1 MKQRLADNISLVAQT
16 LGLDCES
23 VDIAITIPTFKRPD
37 HVLKTLESVSKQ
49 ETERK
54 CAIVLIENEAEMREG
69 AQAAGP
75 LFESGTHSGMIIV
88 AHDRGNCNAYNAG
101 WSIALQKF
109 PNLKYLAV
117 IDDDEIAEPQ
127 WLEELCSTSESNDA
141 ALVGG
146 PQIPVFE
153 VGVHEKWKTHPV
165 FTPHHTQTGLV
176 DIIYSSGNL
185 LVRRDVLQAMPQP
198 FFDLAFNFTGGGDA
212 DLIRRSKRKGF
223 NTAWCNEARILE
235 TVPARRVTWD
245 WIQKRSLRNGQ
256 LSALIAHRE
265 AEGTSL
271 GNWKVIAHSVA
282 LLAAS
287 PFRALLQFARS
298 GSVLSAIYPVHI
310 ALGRLASEFG
320 YANEQYRNPEQ
331 N

>member
-16 LGLDCES
+16 PGLDCES
-23 VDIAITIPTFKRPD
+23 VEIAITIPTFKRPE
-37 HVLKTLESVSKQ
+37 HLLKTLESVGKQ
-49 ETERK
+49 QTARK
-54 CAIVLIENEAEMREG
+54 FAIVLIENEAEMRDG
-69 AQAAGP
+69 AQVAGP
-75 LFESGTHSGMIIV
+75 LFENGTHNGMVIV

-127 WLEELCSTSESNDA
+127 WLEELCSTSERNDA

-146 PQIPVFE
+146 PQLPVFE
-153 VGVHEKWKTHPV
+153 DGVREKWKTHPV

-185 LVRRDVLQAMPQP
+185 LIRRDVLQAMPQP

-212 DLIRRSKRKGF
+212 DLIRRSRRKGF
-223 NTAWCNEARILE
+223 KIAWCNEARIFE
-235 TVPARRVTWD
+235 TVPSRRVTWD
-245 WIQKRSLRNGQ
+245 WIQRRSLRNGQ

-265 AEGTSL
+265 AKGSSFS
-271 GNWKVIAHSVA
+271 NWGVIAHSLA

-287 PFRALLQFARS
+287 PFRAFLQFVKS
-298 GSVLSAIYPVHI
+298 GSVLSSLYPVHI

-320 YANEQYRNPEQ
+320 YSNEQYRNPEQ